1 MFIVLSTVFIV
12 LLPSKPG
19 VPLFR
24 FPFLGVKIRNLIRDH
39 REGGRGRGVG
49 KVTGIR
55 RVNVL
60 FFSISFLDCVPV
72 FRSLP
77 PFFNCR
83 CY

>member
-1 MFIVLSTVFIV
+1 MFIVLSTVFDSSSSQQAWCSS
-12 LLPSKPG
+12 LS
-19 VPLFR
+19 

-39 REGGRGRGVG
+39 REGGRDRGVG